1 MRGLYKGCFSRYYK
15 RKEDKDM
22 SIYGIGSAG
31 YPMAGYEPRK
41 TQRRNTAGNGTNQMG
56 SVTQTSQSGSD

>member
-1 MRGLYKGCFSRYYK
+1 
-15 RKEDKDM
+15 M